1 MSLTRAVN
9 DLNDA
14 CRPTR
19 RAPTRHFV
27 IEECK
32 VAYVC
37 NPGAS
42 STALRWLLAAIG
54 GLRPEAF
61 ARSTGVAATRRETVQ
76 DNRRWGSII
85 RPRSGAVPEFAR
97 LAEADD
103 WFVFTVVR
111 DPRERVW
118 AAWQAKLLRG
128 GPRMLANE
136 DLRRWIPNPPREPA
150 DVIGPFADFVH
161 ALATGTAGAI
171 ARDPYCRPQTETITR
186 PGLSYTQVYDRS
198 QIARLLADLTTHL
211 ERLGRARKL
220 AYQPGPRLPFVLTRA
235 VLTDQV
241 AGDIECAYAADFAAL
256 GQAWPDEPLLAD
268 GDWDRAGYGAV
279 NFVRAAN
286 ERIADLSGL
295 LRPASSTD
303 PEGAERV

>member
-14 CRPTR
+14 FRPIR
-19 RAPTRHFV
+19 RVPTRHFV

-54 GLRPEAF
+54 GLAPEAF
-61 ARSTGVAATRRETVQ
+61 VRSTGTAATRRETVQ
-76 DNRRWGSII
+76 DNRRWGSIV
-85 RPRSGAVPEFAR
+85 RPRSGVIPELAR
-97 LAEADD
+97 LSEADG

-118 AAWQAKLLRG
+118 AAWQAKVLRG
-128 GPRMLANE
+128 DPRMLANE
-136 DLRRWIPNPPREPA
+136 DLRRWIPDAPRTPA
-150 DVIGPFADFVH
+150 DVIGPFTDFVR

-171 ARDPYCRPQTETITR
+171 ARDPYFRPQTETITR

-198 QIARLLADLTTHL
+198 QIARLLADLANHL
-211 ERLGRARKL
+211 ERLGRPRNL
-220 AYQPGPRLPFVLTRA
+220 PYQPGPRLPFALSRA

-241 AGDIECAYAADFAAL
+241 AGDIKDAYAADFAAF
-256 GQAWPDEPLLAD
+256 GHAWPDEPLLAD
-268 GDWDRAGYGAV
+268 EDWDRAGYGAV
-279 NFVRAAN
+279 DFVRAAN

-295 LRPASSTD
+295 LRPASSPD
-303 PEGAERV
+303 PEGAGRV